1 MPDRST
7 PSYAEFVR
15 RHRSSAHG
23 TVHEQAEEVAECT
36 FDWVGV
42 PAAGIAEGTIGT
54 LVHHQ
59 MDARG
64 TESAKTAKS
73 A

>member
-1 MPDRST
+1 MAGKST

-15 RHRSSAHG
+15 RHRSLQHG
-23 TVHEQAEEVAECT
+23 TVHEQAQELAECT

-42 PAAGIAEGTIGT
+42 PAAEFAECTIGT

-64 TESAKTAKS
+64 PRPAPKTA
-73 A
+73 